1 MEQIQLDLPEDN
13 NPVNVE
19 ELVSIYVKIRDVIRD
34 KEEQHKQ
41 EIAAIQEQ
49 LDTVSSKLLD
59 VCNKQ
64 NADSVRT
71 VSGTVSRRVQ
81 SRYWTSDWE
90 SMHNF
95 IVEHNVPFLL
105 EKRIHNSNM
114 KEFLA
119 DNPDLLPMG
128 MQMESKYVI
137 QVRRANNK

>member
-1 MEQIQLDLPEDN
+1 MEQMQLDLPEDN

-19 ELVSIYVKIRDVIRD
+19 ELVSIYVKIRDAIRD
-34 KEEQHKQ
+34 KEERHKE
-41 EIAAIQEQ
+41 EIAVIQEQ
-49 LDTVSSKLLD
+49 LDTISSKLLD
-59 VCNKQ
+59 VCNQQ

-105 EKRIHNSNM
+105 EKRIHNGNM